1 LAQRLIALSQLQV
14 DRAQND
20 GAGRVGR
27 VGGYG
32 GLASVHSRVMRKSAS
47 DALIGRTIA
56 NKFVIESLLG
66 SGAMGAVYRARQTA
80 LDKIVAIKVLHG
92 EHADDAQ
99 FAARFQREAK
109 AASRL
114 NHPNSMT
121 VIDYGE
127 EPDGLLYIAMEYLDG
142 ENLLGLLK
150 RDFPLAPARTADLLM
165 QTLAALA
172 VAHDMGVVHR
182 DLKPENIM
190 VLHGTDD
197 DGNPADVVKV
207 CDFGIAKITDSR
219 AYKRD
224 GSDRVSEAPV
234 TTAGFL
240 VGTPEYMSP
249 EQGKGEKLD
258 SRSDL
263 YSVGVILYQLLTNVV
278 PFDAEN
284 AIGVVLTHITEEPER
299 PSLVNPGADRRLEAV
314 CLRALRKVPADRYQ
328 TAREMRGD
336 LRAAIDGSRGTPT
349 STPAPLPASAN
360 IRVAV
365 RDSAPASEHAAT
377 LELSAAAVSQRRAVV
392 DSQSKPTLTGTSA
405 PVARAPRRGRTAV
418 LMAAVIATIAGI
430 GSYAAFDR
438 FRRHAGEEVDL
449 AHDLPIGSIGA
460 TPSGSAKLGSIR
472 SDDSSRGPSNGSP
485 SGSHRPLLPIASHS
499 GAAPSA
505 SAPVASA
512 VPLASATDAPSA
524 STTPA
529 VSAAPSASSSAAAP
543 TPSASAAPDP
553 FDADKAFVVVGLIS
567 ANGAQESGVRA
578 ALRGVNFSGCYKAA
592 LKRTGVRAAGQASL
606 SLSID
611 ADGHV
616 RSAIL
621 QPSFALPTDA
631 SRCIQ
636 SSAASISVAK
646 AQIDGAGTAQIY
658 LDFRIP

>member
-1 LAQRLIALSQLQV
+1 
-14 DRAQND
+14 
-20 GAGRVGR
+20 
-27 VGGYG
+27 
-32 GLASVHSRVMRKSAS
+32 MRKGAS
-47 DALIGRTIA
+47 DALIGRVVA

-114 NHPNSMT
+114 NHPNSMA

-142 ENLLGLLK
+142 ENLLGVLK
-150 RDFPLAPARTADLLM
+150 RDFPLAPARIADILM

-190 VLHGTDD
+190 VLRGTDD

-224 GSDRVSEAPV
+224 GDRVSEAPV

-284 AIGVVLTHITEEPER
+284 AIGVVLKHITEEPTR
-299 PSLVNPGADRRLEAV
+299 PSRVNPNADGRLETV
-314 CLRALRKVPADRYQ
+314 CLRALRKPPADRYQ
-328 TAREMRGD
+328 TAREMRLD
-336 LRAAIDGSRGTPT
+336 LRAAIDGTRGTPT
-349 STPAPLPASAN
+349 SLRTPPPSAS

-365 RDSAPASEHAAT
+365 RDSSTTSEHAAT
-377 LELSAAAVSQRRAVV
+377 LQLEAVAVSQPRAII
-392 DSQSKPTLTGTSA
+392 DAHPKLTLTGTAA
-405 PVARAPRRGRTAV
+405 PIPGPPRRRRFAV
-418 LMAAVIATIAGI
+418 LVAAVVATCVGV
-430 GSYAAFDR
+430 GSYTLFDR
-438 FRRHAGEEVDL
+438 FRFHAGDEAER
-449 AHDLPIGSIGA
+449 ARDLPLASIGA
-460 TPSGSAKLGSIR
+460 PPSGTTKLASLHADDPPHGS
-472 SDDSSRGPSNGSP
+472 SNGAP
-485 SGSHRPLLPIASHS
+485 SGSHHALLPIASRS
-499 GAAPSA
+499 GPTPSA
-505 SAPVASA
+505 SAPAAATPGAS
-512 VPLASATDAPSA
+512 TMDAPSA
-524 STTPA
+524 SVAPA
-529 VSAAPSASSSAAAP
+529 AAPSTSGSAATPA
-543 TPSASAAPDP
+543 PSASAAPDP
-553 FDADKAFVVVGLIS
+553 FDANKAYVVVGLIS
-567 ANGAQESGVRA
+567 ASGAQESGVRA
-578 ALRGVNFSGCYKAA
+578 ALRGVNFSGCYKSA
-592 LKRTGVRAAGQASL
+592 LKRTSVRAAGQATL

-636 SSAASISVAK
+636 SSAASVSVAK
-646 AQIDGAGTAQIY
+646 AQLDGAGAAQVY